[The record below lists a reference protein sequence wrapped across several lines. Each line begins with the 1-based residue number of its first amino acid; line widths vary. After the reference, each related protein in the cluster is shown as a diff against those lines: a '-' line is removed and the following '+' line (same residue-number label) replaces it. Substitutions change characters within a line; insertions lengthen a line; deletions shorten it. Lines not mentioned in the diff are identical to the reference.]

1 MSHGVVSCC
10 ASAITKV
17 NWRTACFALAL
28 AGVVGLSPASHAA
41 DAGNWIGSW
50 TSSPQPAWG
59 PDFPVPLG
67 MPANLWKQTVRQT
80 ARLSIG
86 GSRVRIVVSNEYG
99 KTPLTI
105 GAADIALA
113 AEGGKIKDGS
123 RSRGYVRRKSDH
135 RHSTRRARDQR
146 PR

>member
-17 NWRTACFALAL
+17 NWRAACFALAL
-28 AGVVGLSPASHAA
+28 AGVVGLSPVSHAA

-50 TSSPQPAWG
+50 TSGPQPAGG

-105 GAADIALA
+105 GATNIGLA
-113 AEGGKIKDGS
+113 GEGG
-123 RSRGYVRRKSDH
+123 
-135 RHSTRRARDQR
+135 
-146 PR
+146 